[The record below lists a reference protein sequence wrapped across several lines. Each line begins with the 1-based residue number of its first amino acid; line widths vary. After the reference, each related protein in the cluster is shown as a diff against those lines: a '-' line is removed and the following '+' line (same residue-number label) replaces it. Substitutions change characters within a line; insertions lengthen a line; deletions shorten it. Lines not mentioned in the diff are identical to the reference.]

1 MAVARVGATA
11 MGSTCSRA
19 SQSTL
24 DFVASERRNAL
35 EAMGVDPQRAV
46 LTPGKMS
53 HLRRVLHKCLT
64 DNGPRKPDVK
74 IMVLGGSMTLGNMN
88 CMGDCAKRGLTRPKS
103 AWPRLLEPRLARA
116 LPGCTF
122 RVHSRAIA
130 ANGIGSVFQSYD
142 LGGNEDLIIEDFS
155 VNDVRGKR
163 MIDGKANDSAVVHKH
178 LSGHEYLTLRL
189 RARNASLILMEAWP
203 AFRSGG
209 LPNSAIHC
217 QAHTEYVH
225 RTVADFYALPILS
238 FMRAVCNDRATASES
253 ETPALAHW
261 LAGCN
266 SLDAPGMQCE
276 AHPGPHTHL
285 IYADII
291 ALYLFRQAAAACASS
306 SASGADD
313 DDEPPPH
320 SPSST
325 LVPASDLEQLAGC
338 SRGMQVS
345 MDVSKLGC
353 VRATALFK
361 RDLKASGFRCYEDR
375 PGKPGWIAE
384 AGVTPAAQLELSV
397 RANSKGSLIV
407 SYLRSYAG
415 FGRARI
421 AVDNHWNHSYVL
433 DGHWDE
439 TTSQTELAVIPWTRI
454 VPKDVFR
461 CCFGSV
467 HHPKMHRVQL
477 RVEDASRKFK
487 LVSVG
492 AC

>member
-88 CMGDCAKRGLTRPKS
+88 CMGDCAKRGLTRPKA

-189 RARNASLILMEAWP
+189 RARNASR
-203 AFRSGG
+203 RS
-209 LPNSAIHC
+209 
-217 QAHTEYVH
+217 
-225 RTVADFYALPILS
+225 
-238 FMRAVCNDRATASES
+238 
-253 ETPALAHW
+253 
-261 LAGCN
+261 
-266 SLDAPGMQCE
+266 
-276 AHPGPHTHL
+276 
-285 IYADII
+285 
-291 ALYLFRQAAAACASS
+291 
-306 SASGADD
+306 
-313 DDEPPPH
+313 
-320 SPSST
+320 
-325 LVPASDLEQLAGC
+325 
-338 SRGMQVS
+338 
-345 MDVSKLGC
+345 
-353 VRATALFK
+353 
-361 RDLKASGFRCYEDR
+361 RC
-375 PGKPGWIAE
+375 K
-384 AGVTPAAQLELSV
+384 
-397 RANSKGSLIV
+397 
-407 SYLRSYAG
+407 
-415 FGRARI
+415 
-421 AVDNHWNHSYVL
+421 
-433 DGHWDE
+433 
-439 TTSQTELAVIPWTRI
+439 
-454 VPKDVFR
+454 
-461 CCFGSV
+461 
-467 HHPKMHRVQL
+467 
-477 RVEDASRKFK
+477 
-487 LVSVG
+487 
-492 AC
+492 